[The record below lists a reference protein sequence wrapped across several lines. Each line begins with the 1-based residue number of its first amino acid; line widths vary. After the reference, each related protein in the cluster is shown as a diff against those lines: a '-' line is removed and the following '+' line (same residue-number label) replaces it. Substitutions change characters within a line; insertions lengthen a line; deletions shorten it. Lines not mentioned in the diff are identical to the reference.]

1 MTTEI
6 DTTVAAHQKATKPEI
21 ACDDAASSDPPLH
34 DKPHLRDD
42 VVVRQ
47 IDGEEGPVYVVKD
60 LAAHVSIRLGVAEW
74 SLLSRFDG
82 TTTIDSARRAARL
95 EDRIGI
101 DLADARWFVERLRQ
115 LNFIDDEVP
124 VEVARQVAREVAGKN
139 RVRVDALGIGRA
151 RSNRA
156 PFDHES
162 GFIARLAEFLS
173 DPMRSFVEPST
184 RHRSSTRLF

>member
-1 MTTEI
+1 MKAMTTEI
-6 DTTVAAHQKATKPEI
+6 DTTVAANEKATEPEI
-21 ACDDAASSDPPLH
+21 TCGDAASSDPPLH

-47 IDGEEGPVYVVKD
+47 IEGDEGPVYVVKD
-60 LAAHVSIRLGVAEW
+60 LAAHISIRLGVAEW

-82 TTTIDSARRAARL
+82 VTTIDSARRAARL
-95 EDRIGI
+95 EDHIGI

-124 VEVARQVAREVAGKN
+124 VDVARLVAREVARKVARN
-139 RVRVDALGIGRA
+139 DRVRPYPRP
-151 RSNRA
+151 RC
-156 PFDHES
+156 DHES

-184 RHRSSTRLF
+184 RHRSSTSIF